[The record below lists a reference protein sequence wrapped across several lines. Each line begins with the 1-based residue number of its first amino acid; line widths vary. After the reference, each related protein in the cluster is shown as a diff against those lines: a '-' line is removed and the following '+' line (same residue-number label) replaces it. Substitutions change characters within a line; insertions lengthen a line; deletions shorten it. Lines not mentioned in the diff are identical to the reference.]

1 MSLSPKILDISL
13 DSLLNQH
20 AHILEYILISL
31 TGRMHNSK
39 IQEFKAEWLMALYKN
54 SLGYAFITRI

>member
-39 IQEFKAEWLMALYKN
+39 IQEFKAE
-54 SLGYAFITRI
+54 